1 MFKSVI
7 FYRAIKLNEQIYDES
22 QYGIDDLYRIKDI
35 SHSLDN
41 NQWHSKLWLAQELH
55 KLYNHPAGKILVV
68 GGWYGLM
75 AFLLR
80 QQWNQSDMN
89 IVSSDMDPMCKEYG
103 YKLFRGNDIQYQT
116 LEVNDKID
124 LSGYTAIVNTSC
136 EHMEPEMIRYLI
148 DNKDKDTWVAFQ
160 TNNWY
165 DIESHINCSP
175 SLEYWESELELDWI
189 AYSDK
194 HKYDCY
200 DRYMIIGK

>member
-35 SHSLDN
+35 SDSLDN
-41 NQWHSKLWLAQELH
+41 NQWHSKVWLAQELY
-55 KLYNHPAGKILVV
+55 KQYNHDAGKILVV

-80 QQWNQSDMN
+80 QQWKEPQMN

-165 DIESHINCSP
+165 DIQSHINCSP
-175 SLEYWESELELDWI
+175 SLEYWKEELNLDWVALEDSI
-189 AYSDK
+189 
-194 HKYDCY
+194 KYECY

>member
-1 MFKSVI
+1 MLNSKI
-7 FYRAIKLNEQIYDES
+7 LYNALKLSEEIYDES

-35 SHSLDN
+35 SHCLDK
-41 NQWHSKLWLAQELH
+41 NQLHSKRWLAQELH
-55 KLYNHPAGKILVV
+55 KQYNHPAGKILVV

-75 AFLLR
+75 AYQLR
-80 QQWNQSDMN
+80 LMWPEEQMN
-89 IVSSDMDPMCKEYG
+89 IISSDMDPMCAEYG
-103 YKLFRGNDIQYQT
+103 YKIFKGNNIQYKT
-116 LEVNDKID
+116 LKVNNKID

-175 SLEYWESELELDWI
+175 SLEYWEDELSLDWV
-189 AYSDK
+189 AYKDSIR
-194 HKYDCY
+194 YECY